1 MTIGIVLLAAL
12 LFVVYEVRAD
22 RKVRRATEGAT
33 PVVIVRGLKPRWW
46 RGLLGKAVSL
56 AVTGAVL
63 AALTMAA
70 GHVHPSGPSRD
81 PERAWPFVTTPPAS
95 ASTGRGR

>member
-1 MTIGIVLLAAL
+1 MTIGILSLAAL

-46 RGLLGKAVSL
+46 RGLLGQAVSL
-56 AVTGAVL
+56 AVTAAVL
-63 AALTMAA
+63 VALATAAT
-70 GHVHPSGPSRD
+70 HVGKSGPSD
-81 PERAWPFVTTPPAS
+81 PEHAWPFVTTPPAS
-95 ASTGRGR
+95 ASTERGR